1 VATSSGRFARVPN
14 GTDAFTAT
22 SHTVQAVSPSSRR
35 RGKIRGRGDA
45 ERTRWPLHVPVAF
58 TNGVMEYWMTS
69 WLWLLPPFIGLA
81 IWVFRD
87 ARGRGPDLGSVSA
100 QWLHEYRQT
109 HQDG

>member
-1 VATSSGRFARVPN
+1 MLSELDGRCTFQWSS
-14 GTDAFTAT
+14 
-22 SHTVQAVSPSSRR
+22 Q
-35 RGKIRGRGDA
+35 
-45 ERTRWPLHVPVAF
+45 
-58 TNGVMEYWMTS
+58 MEYWMTS

>member
-1 VATSSGRFARVPN
+1 
-14 GTDAFTAT
+14 
-22 SHTVQAVSPSSRR
+22 
-35 RGKIRGRGDA
+35 
-45 ERTRWPLHVPVAF
+45 
-58 TNGVMEYWMTS
+58 MEYWMTS

-87 ARGRGPDLGSVSA
+87 ERGRVPDLGSVSA